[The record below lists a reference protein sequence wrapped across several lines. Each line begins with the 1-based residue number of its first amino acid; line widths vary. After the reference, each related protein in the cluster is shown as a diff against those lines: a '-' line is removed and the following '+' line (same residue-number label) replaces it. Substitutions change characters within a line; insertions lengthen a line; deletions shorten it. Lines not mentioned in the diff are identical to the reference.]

1 MPESESASMVKG
13 NLLEDEFLNG
23 GGTYKQV
30 LDDISLAV
38 AIFDIN
44 GYLVYINSMAKS
56 VLMAEDNR
64 VAQGVHCSQIS
75 DVFWSYVRSV
85 IETGE
90 PRKGVHVRLKNTPL
104 LCNKTPIKRTDVVIG
119 VVSSFQV
126 VTDTPDTIQLLQ
138 KNRGLYKEVEA
149 IIESSYD
156 GIYVTDGQANTI
168 MVNSAYEIMT
178 GIKRHEV
185 VGRNMR
191 ELVQE
196 GFFNESATLKVL
208 ETGKRV
214 TLRQKL
220 RSGKEILVTGNPM
233 LDDQGNI
240 VMVVTN
246 DRDMTELMK
255 LHQRLEHSLQIAMAY
270 KKTLQTMQES
280 NLLGKDF
287 VVVSEAMLAI
297 CDLVERVSKTDAT
310 VLFCGETGV
319 GKDRLAEEVHKMSP
333 RYNKGVL
340 VKINCGA
347 IPENLLESE
356 LFGYECGAFT
366 GARKEGKIGL
376 FELADGGTIFLDEV
390 ECLPLSLQPKLLRV
404 LQDLKIIRIGGTIPK
419 KVDVRV
425 VCASNIDLK
434 EMVIKNQFRADL
446 YYRLNVVSVAV
457 PPLRERKEDIPYLV
471 TFFINHFNQKYKKK
485 KYITKETMDL
495 LLSYAWPGNVRE
507 VANVIERLSVV
518 TDKMQID
525 PEDLPHE
532 IRGRNVTPDI
542 DGEMPLKR
550 YLAEQ
555 EVSLIRSAIK
565 KFGSARRAAVVLGID
580 HSTIARKLQRY
591 EKMSVKA

>member
-1 MPESESASMVKG
+1 MYEG
-13 NLLEDEFLNG
+13 DLLKEKFLNRE
-23 GGTYKQV
+23 GTYKHV
-30 LDDISLAV
+30 LDNLCLAV
-38 AIFDIN
+38 VIFDIK
-44 GYLVYINSMAKS
+44 GYPVYANSMAKS
-56 VLMAEDNR
+56 ILMAGDDM
-64 VAQGVHCSQIS
+64 VTQGIHCSQIS
-75 DVFWSYVRSV
+75 DVFWSDVQNV

-90 PRKGVHVRLKNTPL
+90 SQRGVHVRLKNTPL
-104 LCNKTPIKRTDVVIG
+104 LCNRMPIKQADAVVG

-126 VTDTPDTIQLLQ
+126 VTDGADAIQLLQ
-138 KNRGLYKEVEA
+138 KDNDLRKQVEA

-156 GIYVTDGQANTI
+156 GIYVTDGQANTV

-178 GIKRHEV
+178 GIKRHEL

-191 ELVQE
+191 DLVRE

-233 LDDQGNI
+233 FDDQGNI

-270 KKTLQTMQES
+270 REKLQTMQES
-280 NLLGKDF
+280 SLLGKDF
-287 VVVSEAMLAI
+287 VVVSKAMHDV

-310 VLFCGETGV
+310 VLFYGETGV

-333 RYNKGVL
+333 RYSKGVL

-347 IPENLLESE
+347 IPEALLESE
-356 LFGYECGAFT
+356 LFGYESGAFT
-366 GARKEGKIGL
+366 GAKKEGKIGL

-404 LQDLKIIRIGGTIPK
+404 LQDFKIVRIGGTLPK

-425 VCASNIDLK
+425 VCASNMDLK

-446 YYRLNVVSVAV
+446 YYRLNVVSVSV

-485 KYITKETMDL
+485 KFIIKETMNL

-518 TDKMQID
+518 TEKMQID

-532 IRGRNVTPDI
+532 IRGKNMTLDI
-542 DGEMPLKR
+542 EREMPLKK
-550 YLAEQ
+550 YLAEK
-555 EVSLIRSAIK
+555 EIALIRSAIK
-565 KFGSARRAAVVLGID
+565 KCGSARRAAVVLGID

-591 EKMSVKA
+591 DKAPSEA

>member
-1 MPESESASMVKG
+1 MYKG
-13 NLLEDEFLNG
+13 DMRTEEFLNG
-23 GGTYKQV
+23 GDAYEKV
-30 LDDISLAV
+30 LDSLPLAV
-38 AIFDIN
+38 VIFDIN
-44 GYLVYINSMAKS
+44 GYLLLANNAAKS
-56 VLMAEDNR
+56 LFMLDDAAIAR
-64 VAQGVHCSQIS
+64 GIHCAQIG
-75 DVFWSYVRSV
+75 DVFWSDIRNAL
-85 IETGE
+85 ETD
-90 PRKGVHVRLKNTPL
+90 PSRKGIPIQLKHTSFLCRSMPAKQSL
-104 LCNKTPIKRTDVVIG
+104 LVIG
-119 VVSSFQV
+119 VESLCPGQA
-126 VTDTPDTIQLLQ
+126 DEPDTIQLLH
-138 KNRGLYKEVEA
+138 KDKELRKQVEA

-178 GIKRHEV
+178 GIKRDEV

-191 ELVQE
+191 DLVRE

-233 LDDQGNI
+233 FNDQGDI

-270 KKTLQTMQES
+270 KEKLKTMQDS
-280 NLLGKDF
+280 TLFGKDF
-287 VVVSEAMLAI
+287 VVVSKTMHEV

-333 RYNKGVL
+333 RYNKGVF

-347 IPENLLESE
+347 IPDALLESE
-356 LFGYECGAFT
+356 LFGYESGAFT
-366 GARKEGKIGL
+366 GAKKEGKIGL
-376 FELADGGTIFLDEV
+376 FELADGGTVFLDEV

-404 LQDLKIIRIGGTIPK
+404 LQDFRIVRVGGTVPK

-425 VCASNIDLK
+425 VCASNMDLK

-446 YYRLNVVSVAV
+446 YYRLNVVSVSI
-457 PPLRERKEDIPYLV
+457 PPLRERKEDIPHLV

-485 KYITKETMDL
+485 KFITNETMNL

-507 VANVIERLSVV
+507 MANVIERLSVV
-518 TDKMQID
+518 TEKMQID

-532 IRGRNVTPDI
+532 IRGSDL
-542 DGEMPLKR
+542 PLDLENAISLKQ
-550 YLAEQ
+550 YLADK

-565 KFGSARRAAVVLGID
+565 KFGSARKASVFLGMD

-591 EKMSVKA
+591 DRVSSRA

>member
-1 MPESESASMVKG
+1 MGKDGLRTADF
-13 NLLEDEFLNG
+13 LEDHHA
-23 GGTYKQV
+23 YRQV
-30 LDDISLAV
+30 LDNLSLAV
-38 AIFDIN
+38 VIFDID
-44 GYLVYINSMAKS
+44 GYLVFANGTAKS
-56 VLMAEDNR
+56 LLLLGDDFVT
-64 VAQGVHCSQIS
+64 QGIHCSQLS
-75 DVFWSYVRSV
+75 DVFWPDVRKG
-85 IETGE
+85 IETAE
-90 PRKGVHVRLKNTPL
+90 FRKEVRIKLKNMPF
-104 LCNKTPIKRTDVVIG
+104 LCHWMPIKQAG
-119 VVSSFQV
+119 VVVGVELAQAQ
-126 VTDTPDTIQLLQ
+126 DPDTIQLLQ
-138 KNRGLYKEVEA
+138 KDNELRKQVEA

-191 ELVQE
+191 DLVRE

-208 ETGKRV
+208 ETGKRI

-233 LDDQGNI
+233 FDDQGNI

-270 KKTLQTMQES
+270 KEKLQTMQES
-280 NLLGKDF
+280 TLLAKDF
-287 VVVSEAMLAI
+287 VVVSQAMHDV

-310 VLFCGETGV
+310 VLFDGETGV
-319 GKDRLAEEVHKMSP
+319 GKDRLAEEVHKISP
-333 RYNKGVL
+333 RYSKGVL

-347 IPENLLESE
+347 IPESLLESE
-356 LFGYECGAFT
+356 LFGYESGAFT

-404 LQDLKIIRIGGTIPK
+404 LQDFKIVRIGGTVPK
-419 KVDVRV
+419 KVDIRL
-425 VCASNIDLK
+425 VCASNMDLK

-446 YYRLNVVSVAV
+446 YYRLNVVSVSI
-457 PPLRERKEDIPYLV
+457 PPLRERKEDIPPLV

-485 KYITKETMDL
+485 KFVTQETMNL

-518 TDKMQID
+518 TEKMQID

-532 IRGRNVTPDI
+532 IRGKNTTLDI
-542 DGEMPLKR
+542 GRDRSLKE
-550 YLAEQ
+550 YLAEK
-555 EVSLIRSAIK
+555 EICLIRSAIQ

-591 EKMSVKA
+591 DRASSKA

>member
-1 MPESESASMVKG
+1 MTESESASMVKG
-13 NLLEDEFLNG
+13 DLLEDEFLNG

-30 LDDISLAV
+30 LDDISLAI

-44 GYLVYINSMAKS
+44 GYLVYINSMANS
-56 VLMAEDNR
+56 VLMAGDNR
-64 VAQGVHCSQIS
+64 VTQGVHCSQIS

-104 LCNKTPIKRTDVVIG
+104 LCNKTPIKRTNVVVG

-126 VTDTPDTIQLLQ
+126 VTDSPDTIQLLQ

-191 ELVQE
+191 ELVKE

-233 LDDQGNI
+233 FDDQGNI
-240 VMVVTN
+240 MMVVTN

-270 KKTLQTMQES
+270 KKTLQKMQES

-287 VVVSEAMLAI
+287 VVVSEAMRAI

-366 GARKEGKIGL
+366 GARKGGKIGL

-591 EKMSVKA
+591 EKMSAKA